1 MSNVKNLKP
10 FTLENRSSDEAVKN
24 GKKGGKASAAAR
36 RKKRDLLKATQEIID
51 GTYDDEQGEKITG
64 ADKIALTLF
73 KIASNPNH
81 KQCIQA
87 MRLIFEITGKLKSS
101 DETKRDKLNNKLKEK
116 EIELMQKRIDKLD
129 EGIWE

>member
-36 RKKRDLLKATQEIID
+36 RKKRDLLKAVQDIID
-51 GTYDDEQGEKITG
+51 GTYDEQGEKITG